1 MDTFFAEPLIRFG
14 TSGTLIFAYGMADG
28 WARRAG
34 SHRPARLPGAA
45 WIRAIL
51 FFSITAFYLL
61 IGPMGGALAGG
72 WGNAAGILG
81 VLVAAALR
89 IGLRHG
95 HPRIRYP
102 EVATRVLF
110 YAALPL
116 AVGVPLGWLAL
127 TLPAT
132 ATSAL
137 TSIRADRLA
146 HETAAAGRTGSPAP
160 RSFRWV
166 PGIW

>member
-1 MDTFFAEPLIRFG
+1 
-14 TSGTLIFAYGMADG
+14 
-28 WARRAG
+28 
-34 SHRPARLPGAA
+34 
-45 WIRAIL
+45 
-51 FFSITAFYLL
+51 
-61 IGPMGGALAGG
+61 
-72 WGNAAGILG
+72 
-81 VLVAAALR
+81 
-89 IGLRHG
+89 LRHG

-127 TLPAT
+127 TLPAVV
-132 ATSAL
+132 TSAL
-137 TSIRADRLA
+137 TSVRADRLA
-146 HETAAAGRTGSPAP
+146 RETTAAEGAGAAAP